1 MTPDV
6 TMQNASATA
15 NEATETLAIRVTAG
29 SGTGR
34 TTMAAFDAALRASG
48 VADHNL
54 IRLSSIIPAG
64 AGVEVCSPAEQLR
77 GGFGDRLY
85 CVYAVAYATECG
97 DDAWSGIGWSLAT
110 DGSGRGLFVEH
121 SGHAEEQVTSMI
133 TTSLAEMEAGRG
145 GSFAFHDRLLSSAHC
160 SGLPVCS
167 VVVATYR
174 TAGWGME

>member
-34 TTMAAFDAALRASG
+34 TTMAAFDAALRAAG

-97 DDAWSGIGWSLAT
+97 DDAWSGIGWSRAT
-110 DGSGRGLFVEH
+110 DGSGCGLFVEH
-121 SGHAEEQVTSMI
+121 AGHAEDQVRSMI
-133 TTSLAEMEAGRG
+133 AMSLADMAGGRDRDFG
-145 GSFAFHDRLLSSAHC
+145 QHDELLSSAHC
-160 SGLPVCS
+160 SGLPACS
-167 VVVATYR
+167 VVIATYR
-174 TAGWGME
+174 TAGWVAK